1 MSVKKF
7 TAMICA
13 LIMAFSVC
21 PRASN
26 AKSQTQTRITEDANT
41 AEIIFDSE
49 KPTAMGFKVVEPGTD
64 KTPLVAIRDGESC
77 WLMDKLQG
85 DAKSTINFSLS
96 DSMKAKNFDGSVYD
110 IEIDYFDSGKGY
122 CFLYY
127 NNTDGE
133 REWQNQIYT
142 NATGIWKTQK
152 FTLTNA
158 DFNEKYNGKYDFS
171 LSIKARSSSSSIS
184 SESIAVKRVKVT
196 RRPNANKL
204 YISTKIDES
213 GNTFK
218 WFSKDKIINAAVY
231 NYSGADAEAEISFK
245 AVTESGFI
253 KSEKKEKVSIPKDGV
268 NEIKLNFG
276 DVEYCDIYKLIT
288 DVKMSDGTS
297 ISQMPTKFA
306 IIKTDPDGI
315 KNDDVM
321 FAAHPDWRGLD
332 IVPEFIEVMAKSNVS
347 GMRENINDR
356 MADDIVPILA
366 KNNLKYLP
374 VFSGIPDDSKI
385 DPTASNSQFEMPYTE
400 KGFEGWR
407 RNVIKWTEK
416 IKDVCDRYEIW
427 NEPNIESFNKYL
439 EKCQGAQYT
448 ELCRIAR
455 EEIDKIDP
463 GAILG
468 GPSITDI
475 LISSDWGT
483 AGKPYF
489 DDCMKNGMW
498 MYLDACAVHAYAKIN
513 DADEVIESM
522 KYYRNE
528 FAKAGKPNAELWNTE
543 VGFTTANKETPAG
556 ERVGAYNS
564 RVALQYKV
572 AEATSMV
579 VFYNFEQK
587 GMVNTDREDRFGHVS
602 PPFND
607 CKKWGKMFFPE
618 DSFLMIAGLNYIMA
632 QSTADKIVD
641 TGDENIKFYTY
652 NSQKFGKKIGALFS
666 QDNKSRVV
674 SLKLGKD
681 KIDVYDSKGN
691 KTEVSGENGTIML
704 SIGENPIYIIDDLK
718 TVEIVEDKTIETGDT
733 DIDVAENDI
742 FELDIKKNTDKKLE
756 IETETPESVDIIE
769 SNGFKDNNAAIKIKN
784 NAPEGE
790 KYRINVNI
798 KDGEKILYS
807 AIYNITSTKAVS
819 TSMSVT
825 IDEKDYNLFIATAK
839 IKNLSATEALK
850 GHIEFKDTDI
860 TRRLKNVD
868 IGIIPAGSTGEVE
881 FSLGKIEKKGQ
892 KSIQYTLVTDK
903 KKAYT
908 TVGNFDISI
917 AKYADK
923 KPVIDGNLNGDEW
936 YFDTAMYAD
945 KADQVRQIKNWE
957 GTNDVSGRAMVM
969 WDEENMYF
977 GAEVTD
983 NKFTPAPS
991 EDFQYKGDDIQF
1003 GVFYGEEGFLAL
1015 GQASTTF
1022 HEIGIALTE
1031 KGVQAFRWKAQD
1043 NEIPGGLVEDL
1054 ELAVVNKG
1062 TKTYYEARI
1071 PWTTLLKSGQK
1082 PTAGQEMAFSYLIND
1097 NDGEG
1102 RRGWIEYTSGIGET
1116 KNTELFTHLKLLK

>member
-13 LIMAFSVC
+13 FVMALSIC
-21 PRASN
+21 PRISE
-26 AKSQTQTRITEDANT
+26 AKAPTQQTNDPNT

-49 KPTAMGFKVVEPGTD
+49 KPTATGFKVVEPGTD
-64 KTPLVAIRDGESC
+64 KTPLVATRDGESC

-85 DAKSTINFSLS
+85 NEKSTINFSLS
-96 DSMKAKNFDGSVYD
+96 NNMKAESFDGSEYD

-127 NNTDGE
+127 NNIDGE

-152 FTLTNA
+152 FTLSNA
-158 DFNEKYNGKYDFS
+158 DFSETYNGKYDFS
-171 LSIKARSSSSSIS
+171 LSIKATSTSSGTS
-184 SESIAVKRVKVT
+184 SESIAIKRVKVT
-196 RRPNANKL
+196 RRPNQNKL
-204 YISTKIDES
+204 YVSTKIDES
-213 GNTFK
+213 GNTFE
-218 WFSKDKIINAAVY
+218 WFKEDKIINATVH

-245 AVTESGFI
+245 AVDESGLV
-253 KSEKKEKVSIPKDGV
+253 KGEKTEKVSISKGGT
-268 NEIKLNFG
+268 NELKLNFG
-276 DVEYCDIYKLIT
+276 DVEYCDIYKLIA

-297 ISQMPTKFA
+297 FSQMPTKFA

-315 KNDDVM
+315 KNDDIM
-321 FAAHPDWRGLD
+321 FAAHPDWRGSD
-332 IVPEFIEVMAKSNVS
+332 VIPDFIEVMAKSNVA

-356 MADDIVPILA
+356 MADEVVPILA

-374 VFSGIPDDSKI
+374 IFAGIPDDSKI
-385 DPTASNSQFEMPYTE
+385 DPTAWDSQHEMPYTE

-416 IKDVCDRYEIW
+416 VKDVCDRYEIW
-427 NEPNIESFNKYL
+427 NEPNIEQFNKYL
-439 EKCQGAQYT
+439 QLCQGEQYT

-463 GAILG
+463 GSIIG
-468 GPSITDI
+468 GPSITSI
-475 LISSDWGT
+475 LISADWGT

-498 MYLDACAVHAYAKIN
+498 KYLDACAVHAYAKIN

-543 VGFTTANKETPAG
+543 VGFTTANTVVETA
-556 ERVGAYNS
+556 ERAGAYNS
-564 RVALQYKV
+564 RIALQYK
-572 AEATSMV
+572 AEKAASMA

-587 GMVNTDREDRFGHVS
+587 GTVKTDREDMFGHVS

-632 QSTADKIVD
+632 QSTADKIID

-652 NSQKFGKKIGALFS
+652 DSQKFGKKIGALFS
-666 QDNKSRVV
+666 QDDKNRTV

-681 KIDVYDSKGN
+681 KVDVYDSKGN
-691 KTEVSGENGTIML
+691 KTEIYGRNGTVTL
-704 SIGENPIYIIDDLK
+704 NIGQNPIYIVDDLS
-718 TVEIVEDKTIETGDT
+718 TFEIVEDKTIEIGDT
-733 DIDVAENDI
+733 DLDIPENDI
-742 FELDIKKNTDKKLE
+742 FELNIKKNIDKNLT
-756 IETETPESVDIIE
+756 IETEMPESAELIE
-769 SNGFKDNNAAIKIKN
+769 SNGFEDGNAVIKIKN
-784 NAPEGE
+784 NAPENE

-798 KDGEKILYS
+798 KDGETIIYS
-807 AIYNITSTKAVS
+807 AIYSITSTKAVS

-825 IDEKDYNLFIATAK
+825 IDDKDYNLFNGKLK
-839 IKNLSATEALK
+839 IKNHSTTEAIK
-850 GHIEFKDTDI
+850 GHIEFKESDI
-860 TRRLKNVD
+860 TKYLRDVD

-892 KSIQYTLVTDK
+892 KSLQYTLVLDN

-923 KPVIDGNLNGDEW
+923 KPVIDGNLDGDEW

-945 KADQVRQIKNWE
+945 TADQIRQIKNWE
-957 GTNDVSGRAMVM
+957 GTNDVSGKAMIM

-991 EDFQYKGDDIQF
+991 EGLQYMGDGIQF
-1003 GVFYGEEGFLAL
+1003 GVFYGEEGFIAI

-1022 HEIGIALTE
+1022 HEIGLALTE
-1031 KGVQAFRWKAQD
+1031 NGVQAYRWVSQD
-1043 NEIPGGLVEDL
+1043 NALPGGLVGDL
-1054 ELAVVNKG
+1054 DLAVVNKG
-1062 TKTYYEARI
+1062 TKTYYEAKI
-1071 PWTTLLKSGQK
+1071 PWTTLLKPGQK
-1082 PTAGQEMAFSYLIND
+1082 PSAGQEMAFSYLIND

>member
-7 TAMICA
+7 TAVICA
-13 LIMAFSVC
+13 FVMTLSIC
-21 PRASN
+21 PRISEAKASTQ
-26 AKSQTQTRITEDANT
+26 QTNDLNTTEVVL
-41 AEIIFDSE
+41 DSE
-49 KPTAMGFKVVEPGTD
+49 RPTAPGFKIVEPGTD
-64 KTPLVAIRDGESC
+64 KTPLVASRDGENC

-96 DSMKAKNFDGSVYD
+96 DNMKPKSFDGSVYD

-142 NATGIWKTQK
+142 EATGTWKTQK

-158 DFNEKYNGKYDFS
+158 DFNEGYNGKYDFT
-171 LSIKARSSSSSIS
+171 LSIKARSSSSGIS
-184 SESIAVKRVKVT
+184 SESIAIKRVRVT
-196 RRPNANKL
+196 RHPNENKL

-218 WFSKDKIINAAVY
+218 WFSKDKIINTAVH
-231 NYSGADAEAEISFK
+231 NYSGADAEAEITFK
-245 AVTESGFI
+245 AVTESGLI
-253 KSEKKEKVSIPKDGV
+253 KGEKIEKVSIPKDGT
-268 NEIKLNFG
+268 NELKLNFG
-276 DVEYCDIYKLIT
+276 DVDYCDIYKLIA

-297 ISQMPTKFA
+297 FSQMPTKFA

-321 FAAHPDWRGLD
+321 YAAHPDWRGLD

-356 MADDIVPILA
+356 MSDDIVPILA

-427 NEPNIESFNKYL
+427 NEPNIEAFNKYL

-468 GPSITDI
+468 GPSITGI

-498 MYLDACAVHAYAKIN
+498 KYLDACAVHAYAKI
-513 DADEVIESM
+513 DEADEVIESM

-528 FAKAGKPNAELWNTE
+528 FAKAGKPDAELWNTE

-572 AEATSMV
+572 TEAASMV

-587 GMVNTDREDRFGHVS
+587 GMVKTDREDRFGHVS

-607 CKKWGKMFFPE
+607 CKVWGTLFFPE
-618 DSFLMIAGLNYIMA
+618 DSFLMVAGLNYIMA

-641 TGDENIKFYTY
+641 TGDENIRLYTY

-666 QDNKSRVV
+666 QDNKSRTV

-681 KIDVYDSKGN
+681 KVDVYDSKGN
-691 KTEVSGENGTIML
+691 KTEVNGENGTVTL

-718 TVEIVEDKTIETGDT
+718 TVEIVEDKTIETGNT
-733 DIDVAENDI
+733 DIDVAENDV
-742 FELDIKKNTDKKLE
+742 FELDIKKNTDRNLE
-756 IETETPESVDIIE
+756 IETETPESVDVIE

-923 KPVIDGNLNGDEW
+923 KPVIDGNLDGDEW

-977 GAEVTD
+977 GAEVAD

-991 EDFQYKGDDIQF
+991 EGFQYMGDDIQF

-1022 HEIGIALTE
+1022 HEIGLALTE
-1031 KGVQAFRWKAQD
+1031 KGVQAFRWNAQD
-1043 NEIPGGLVEDL
+1043 NAIPGGLVKDL

-1062 TKTYYEARI
+1062 EKTYYEARI
-1071 PWTTLLKSGQK
+1071 PWTTLLKPGQK

>member
-13 LIMAFSVC
+13 FVMALSIC
-21 PRASN
+21 PRISE
-26 AKSQTQTRITEDANT
+26 AKAQPQQTNDPNT

-49 KPTAMGFKVVEPGTD
+49 KPTATGFKVVEPGTD

-85 DAKSTINFSLS
+85 NEKSTINFSLS
-96 DSMKAKNFDGSVYD
+96 NNMKAESFDGSEYD

-127 NNTDGE
+127 NNIDGE
-133 REWQNQIYT
+133 LEWQNQIYT

-158 DFNEKYNGKYDFS
+158 DFSETYNGKYDFS
-171 LSIKARSSSSSIS
+171 LSIKATSTSSGTS
-184 SESIAVKRVKVT
+184 SESIAIKRVKVT
-196 RRPNANKL
+196 RRPNQNKL
-204 YISTKIDES
+204 YVSTKIDES
-213 GNTFK
+213 GNTFE
-218 WFSKDKIINAAVY
+218 WFKEDKIINATVH

-245 AVTESGFI
+245 AVDESGLV
-253 KSEKKEKVSIPKDGV
+253 KGEKTEKVSIPKGGT
-268 NEIKLNFG
+268 NELKLNFG
-276 DVEYCDIYKLIT
+276 DVEYCDIYKLIA

-297 ISQMPTKFA
+297 FSQMPTKFA

-315 KNDDVM
+315 KNDDIM
-321 FAAHPDWRGLD
+321 FAAHPDWRGSD
-332 IVPEFIEVMAKSNVS
+332 VIPDFIEVMAKSNVS

-356 MADDIVPILA
+356 MADEVVPILA

-374 VFSGIPDDSKI
+374 IFAGIPDDSKI

-427 NEPNIESFNKYL
+427 NEPNIEQFNKYL
-439 EKCQGAQYT
+439 PLCQGEQYT

-468 GPSITDI
+468 GPSITSI

-498 MYLDACAVHAYAKIN
+498 KYLDACAVHAYAKI
-513 DADEVIESM
+513 DEADEVIESM

-528 FAKAGKPNAELWNTE
+528 FAKAGKPDAELWNTE

-564 RVALQYKV
+564 RVALQYK
-572 AEATSMV
+572 AEKAASMA

-587 GMVNTDREDRFGHVS
+587 GTVKTDREDMFGHVS
-602 PPFND
+602 PPFNN
-607 CKKWGKMFFPE
+607 CKLWGTMFFPE
-618 DSFLMIAGLNYIMA
+618 DSFLMVAGFNYIMA
-632 QSTADKIVD
+632 QSTADKIID

-652 NSQKFGKKIGALFS
+652 DSQKFGKKIGALFS
-666 QDNKSRVV
+666 QDDKNRTV

-681 KIDVYDSKGN
+681 KVDVYDSKGN
-691 KTEVSGENGTIML
+691 KTEIYGRNGTVTL
-704 SIGENPIYIIDDLK
+704 NIGQNPIYIVDDLS
-718 TVEIVEDKTIETGDT
+718 TFEIVEDKTIEIGDT
-733 DIDVAENDI
+733 DLDIPENDI
-742 FELDIKKNTDKKLE
+742 FELNIKKNIDKNLT
-756 IETETPESVDIIE
+756 IETEMPESAELIE
-769 SNGFKDNNAAIKIKN
+769 SNGFEDGNAVIKIKN
-784 NAPEGE
+784 NAPENE

-798 KDGEKILYS
+798 KDGETIIYS
-807 AIYNITSTKAVS
+807 AIYSITSTKAVS

-825 IDEKDYNLFIATAK
+825 IDDKDYNLFNGKLK
-839 IKNLSATEALK
+839 IKNHSTTEAIK
-850 GHIEFKDTDI
+850 GHIEFKESDI
-860 TRRLKNVD
+860 TKYLRDVD

-892 KSIQYTLVTDK
+892 KSLQYTLVLDN

-923 KPVIDGNLNGDEW
+923 KPVIDGNLDGDEW

-945 KADQVRQIKNWE
+945 KPDQIRQIKNWE
-957 GTNDVSGRAMVM
+957 GTNDVSGKAMVM

-991 EDFQYKGDDIQF
+991 EGLQYMGDGIQF
-1003 GVFYGEEGFLAL
+1003 GVFYGEEGFIAI

-1022 HEIGIALTE
+1022 HEIGLALTE
-1031 KGVQAFRWKAQD
+1031 NGVQAYRWVSQD
-1043 NEIPGGLVEDL
+1043 NALPGGLVEDL
-1054 ELAVVNKG
+1054 DLAVVNKG
-1062 TKTYYEARI
+1062 TKTYYEAKI
-1071 PWTTLLKSGQK
+1071 PWTTLLKPGQK
-1082 PTAGQEMAFSYLIND
+1082 PSAGQEMAFSYLIND